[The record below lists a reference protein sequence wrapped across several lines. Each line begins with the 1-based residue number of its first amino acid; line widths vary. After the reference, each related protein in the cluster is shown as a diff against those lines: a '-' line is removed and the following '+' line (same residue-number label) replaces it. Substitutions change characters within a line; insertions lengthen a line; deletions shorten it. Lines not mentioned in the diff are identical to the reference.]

1 VIITGLLCSNHIT
14 FRFGKGM
21 MPKAYRLSMNSMAV
35 IMDNYANQLAE
46 QYGPDVATEVLN
58 RSRSNLGLD
67 SMPQMPYSPTMDA
80 NYGPGSHLST
90 SSSTMQG
97 SATYAG
103 RPDALPAGGSDYNS
117 LGVDPPA
124 GMFGGEGRRRV
135 PYEAH
140 TPPGSEY
147 GGHGGYTQAPSSPL
161 SSDFGRRI

>member
-46 QYGPDVATEVLN
+46 QYGPDVASDVLN
-58 RSRSNLGLD
+58 RSRSNLGLE
-67 SMPQMPYSPTMDA
+67 SMPTMPYSPTMDA
-80 NYGPGSHLST
+80 LQHYGPGSHLSAT
-90 SSSTMQG
+90 SSV
-97 SATYAG
+97 
-103 RPDALPAGGSDYNS
+103 GGGGVNGEGVYNS
-117 LGVDPPA
+117 LTVDQPSQ
-124 GMFGGEGRRRV
+124 GMYGGEGRRRV

-147 GGHGGYTQAPSSPL
+147 NYNQAPTSPI
-161 SSDFGRRI
+161 SGDFHRRI